1 VSLMIG
7 KIGWDLGWGGVRELV
22 DTGVEPEELERI
34 RTAIRSIDGVQ
45 TFHKLRT
52 RRMGDKVLV
61 EAHVLV
67 GNYVTVSEGHMISD
81 RVRAHL
87 LDNFD
92 SISDVLIHIDP
103 EDDDVE
109 RPSSNL
115 PGRTEVLRM
124 LNEGWASLEA
134 AARIERVN
142 LHYLEGKI
150 DVEIILPLDL
160 AGNVEKARVLGD
172 EIGDRA
178 QRLEHVGK
186 VAVYFH

>member
-1 VSLMIG
+1 
-7 KIGWDLGWGGVRELV
+7 
-22 DTGVEPEELERI
+22 
-34 RTAIRSIDGVQ
+34 
-45 TFHKLRT
+45 
-52 RRMGDKVLV
+52 
-61 EAHVLV
+61 
-67 GNYVTVSEGHMISD
+67 MISD

-115 PGRTEVLRM
+115 PGRAEVLQM

-150 DVEIILPLDL
+150 DVEVILPLDL
-160 AGNVEKARVLGD
+160 AGNVEDARVLGE
-172 EIGDRA
+172 EISGRA

-186 VAVYFH
+186 VAVYFHERYPGAPTAAG